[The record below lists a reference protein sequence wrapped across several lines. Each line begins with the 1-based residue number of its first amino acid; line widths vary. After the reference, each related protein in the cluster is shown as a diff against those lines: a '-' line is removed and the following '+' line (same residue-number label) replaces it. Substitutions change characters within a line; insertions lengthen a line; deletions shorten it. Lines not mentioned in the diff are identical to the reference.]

1 MDRITKIMMI
11 FLLFITLTP
20 LSAQAT
26 VTACEKTIFKV
37 TSPQTGDDKLIG
49 TALGDKKMNI
59 RVNDKAYPLI
69 VKPNGQFEL
78 TLEEPLS
85 KGEKV
90 VLEQGINKL
99 EVTVEDKPDQLET
112 SLEKPFECM
121 GLVEVQPNSSEE
133 PTTKE
138 KSGETTIEES
148 TKESPTTEEP
158 TTKEKSGETTIEE
171 STKESPTTEEP
182 SIEEKS
188 GETTIEE
195 GTKESPTT
203 EEISIEEISEENTLE
218 EGTKELPTTERP
230 STEETTLES
239 ATIEKPTTETPTIEQ
254 PVPKSIVFKS
264 RAINQS
270 LATSMFSLLTQ
281 NTSINETANFL
292 SCPTNEKYNSS
303 ISVNMEGP
311 FRQKVQGNIV
321 CVKTAA
327 EFNAQIINADT
338 EVIIFLADIDDVAP
352 NVTMKSNYGQKVIDA
367 NGYSLSVANSG
378 YLLINRSSNI
388 TNLVVKDASNLYS
401 GNSLDKNGMFTVDY
415 IGIDV
420 NIVNSTFN
428 KDNKST
434 GHLGASWES
443 ALHFYGNN
451 IINSNHSYATFYR
464 FINVH
469 DNATLTLNSSQNG
482 FNFITNSRESAVA
495 PNTGLKINNNAS
507 VSINAIKTAGSINQ
521 NNKPFELS
529 VGSGSKLNVV
539 SNKGFD
545 IQASTPAQI
554 TFDSGS
560 VVQMSTTSDAF
571 HLNSSTVTMDI
582 NSGANVRLNSID
594 SVISSPR
601 SSTSHTFNIAADADF
616 VTERTG
622 TTNLPIWNVE
632 NPLVFNINSA
642 ANVDF
647 KNSKGRLFTTA
658 SNRTHTF
665 NIQNVAIRS
674 WLTDSNKAL
683 SDYQTSFISSG
694 KFSLGP
700 SETIPISNMS
710 NNFAAQFPP
719 TMNRIQF
726 LPSIKTPVPQP
737 VIDDTTTTITG
748 TATPGILVTI
758 KNTGLPSNNILT
770 PTADSTGKFTVTVP
784 TNWLK
789 KGDVLEFSASHNGL
803 SSDVAT
809 RTVTGNTLQLLQPQD
824 VIFESTSIED
834 IPDKLI
840 HRTTPSEYSV
850 KVKDTRSSGN
860 WNLSVQVSKKLTNPK
875 GSVIDNGLVYRSNGQ
890 ETILKTGT
898 ALKVAEKNTLPVS
911 SSGIYEKTW
920 SNEDGILLRTNPV
933 KVAPGTYS
941 GTLTWTLSSGP

>member
-1 MDRITKIMMI
+1 MNRITKIMMI

-26 VTACEKTIFKV
+26 VTACEKTMFKV
-37 TSPQTGDDKLIG
+37 SSPKTGDDKLIG

-59 RVNDKAYPLI
+59 RVNDKAYPFI

-90 VLEQGINKL
+90 VLEQGFNKL

-112 SLEKPFECM
+112 SLEKPFECI
-121 GLVEVQPNSSEE
+121 GLVEVQPTSSEE
-133 PTTKE
+133 ATTKE
-138 KSGETTIEES
+138 KSGETAIEEV
-148 TKESPTTEEP
+148 TKESPTTE
-158 TTKEKSGETTIEE
+158 G
-171 STKESPTTEEP
+171 P

-195 GTKESPTT
+195 DTKELPTT
-203 EEISIEEISEENTLE
+203 EKPSTEERSEDNTLE
-218 EGTKELPTTERP
+218 EGTKELPTTEKS

-254 PVPKSIVFKS
+254 PVPKSIVFKG
-264 RAINQS
+264 RAIKQS
-270 LATSMFSLLTQ
+270 LTTSMFSLLTQ

-303 ISVNMEGP
+303 ISVNREGEGP
-311 FRQKVQGNIV
+311 FTQKVQGNIV

-327 EFNAQIINADT
+327 EFNDQIINADT
-338 EVIIFLADIDDVAP
+338 EVIIFLADIDDVAA

-378 YLLINRSSNI
+378 YLLVNKSSNI

-401 GNSLDKNGMFTVDY
+401 GNSQDKNGMFTVDY

-464 FINVH
+464 FVNVH

-482 FNFITNSRESAVA
+482 FNFITNSSQSAVA

-507 VSINAIKTAGSINQ
+507 VSINATKIAGSINQ

-539 SNKGFD
+539 SSKGFD

-571 HLNSSTVTMDI
+571 HLNSSPVTMDI

-632 NPLVFNINSA
+632 NPLVFNINST

-683 SDYQTSFISSG
+683 PDYQTSFISSG

-748 TATPGILVTI
+748 TATPGVLVTI

-770 PTADSTGKFTVTVP
+770 PTADSTGKFTVTIP

-809 RTVTGNTLQLLQPQD
+809 RTVIGNTLQLLQPQD

-840 HRTTPSEYSV
+840 HRNTPSEYSV

-860 WNLSVQVSKKLTNPK
+860 WNLSVQVSKQLTNPK

-920 SNEDGILLRTNPV
+920 LNEDGILLRTNPV